1 GLSWRYLLV
10 DAKVLFWRSLGGVA
24 EPWRAR
30 RALFSALVQTIPT
43 VFVVAIAALASWAAS
58 IWNDGPSRWRRLAPA
73 LALVAGAL
81 ANAFFAS
88 RFVARDMA
96 IVEPL
101 LVFASLSLLGL
112 LAASSRPRARLAA
125 WTLGL
130 VLVLGQLGTAAAMA
144 AVAAHAASH
153 PGY

>member
-10 DAKVLFWRSLGGVA
+10 DAKVLFWRSLGGLA
-24 EPWRAR
+24 EPWRDR

-81 ANAFFAS
+81 ANAFFPSPFGAP
-88 RFVARDMA
+88 DMP
-96 IVEPL
+96 IVQAL
-101 LVFASLSLLGL
+101 LLFASPALLGL
-112 LAASSRPRARLAA
+112 HPAPR
-125 WTLGL
+125 
-130 VLVLGQLGTAAAMA
+130 
-144 AVAAHAASH
+144 
-153 PGY
+153 